1 MAEKESNQLMLVNA
15 TYIKSTA
22 FVTGCW

>member
-1 MAEKESNQLMLVNA
+1 MAEKESNQSMLANA

-22 FVTGCW
+22 FFTGC